1 MQTYRDPGG
10 AFTVEYP
17 KTWKVQRGDNGYTVF
32 YRDDPEE
39 GTLFGV
45 FPRLV
50 LNGQASA
57 AQILE
62 TLKRDVRQRY
72 PDFEV
77 KSQKIEPTASGE
89 LAIIDARWTNGRNE
103 RMVTSLTFHVSIN
116 ADRRS
121 ELTLINIQAPEVAF
135 QALQPTFQHMFN
147 TFLDSLGRQG
157 NLFDHRAGGSKA
169 GMGESGYR
177 PGLSR
182 RSSAGPAFAGVIHA
196 GVGVPFAA

>member
-1 MQTYRDPGG
+1 MQAYRDPAG
-10 AFTVEYP
+10 AFTIEYP

-39 GTLFGV
+39 GTLFGA

-50 LNGQASA
+50 LNGQATA

-62 TLKRDVRQRY
+62 MLKRDVRQRY

-77 KSQKIEPTASGE
+77 KSQKIEPTAAGE
-89 LAIIDARWTNGRNE
+89 LAIVYARWTNSRNE
-103 RMVTSLTFHVSIN
+103 RMVTSLTFHVGVN

-135 QALQPTFQHMFN
+135 EALEPTFQHMFN
-147 TFLDSLGRQG
+147 TFLHSSGRQG
-157 NLFDHRAGGSKA
+157 RA
-169 GMGESGYR
+169 R
-177 PGLSR
+177 
-182 RSSAGPAFAGVIHA
+182 GPARTSPAWRLVTEDYSWTAAGSGAVASFFAIQSRVQ
-196 GVGVPFAA
+196 